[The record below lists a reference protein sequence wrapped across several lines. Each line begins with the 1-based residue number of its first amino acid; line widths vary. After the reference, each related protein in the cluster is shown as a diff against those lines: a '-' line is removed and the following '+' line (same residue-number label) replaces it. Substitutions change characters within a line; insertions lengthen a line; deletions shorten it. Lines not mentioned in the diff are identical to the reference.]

1 VVQQNPPLYIEL
13 SKFSVRQIPPLF
25 LFWIICVTIKSAED
39 IKVLNKYVKPDFDLK
54 ANKGYITLTTHNAK
68 ADTMNS
74 QALHDL
80 KGN

>member
-1 VVQQNPPLYIEL
+1 LNNL
-13 SKFSVRQIPPLF
+13 RNNQI
-25 LFWIICVTIKSAED
+25 SAED

-54 ANKGYITLTTHNAK
+54 ANKDITLTTHNAK

-80 KGN
+80 KGINYKPDVATSLRKYFR

>member
-1 VVQQNPPLYIEL
+1 LNNL
-13 SKFSVRQIPPLF
+13 RNNQI
-25 LFWIICVTIKSAED
+25 SAED

>member
-1 VVQQNPPLYIEL
+1 VVQQNPPLY
-13 SKFSVRQIPPLF
+13 
-25 LFWIICVTIKSAED
+25 WIIKIFRQTDSTFISGNLRNNQISAED

-80 KGN
+80 GN

>member
-1 VVQQNPPLYIEL
+1 
-13 SKFSVRQIPPLF
+13 
-25 LFWIICVTIKSAED
+25 
-39 IKVLNKYVKPDFDLK
+39 VLNKYVKPDFDLK

-80 KGN
+80 KGELITTNRILWATSLKNISDRRKFKT